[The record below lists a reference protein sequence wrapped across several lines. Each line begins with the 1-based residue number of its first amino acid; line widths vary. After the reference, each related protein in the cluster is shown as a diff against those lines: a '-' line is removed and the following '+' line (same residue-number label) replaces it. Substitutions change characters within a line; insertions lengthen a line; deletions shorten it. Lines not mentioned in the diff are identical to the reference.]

1 MMTTREQRTIQA
13 INYLIE
19 RAEDN
24 DWNYF
29 SFYYRGG
36 YYGNIFYN
44 YTNFAKALFNGPDLK
59 FIPLSITRQIG
70 IKYFRITKSEFNKY
84 LTFVFKHQDLFKEL
98 HDKLREL
105 GLKARRVPIEEY
117 EESIK
122 RILLE
127 EALIQRPRPMNLNS
141 LLKTIYN
148 RIYQFLYLP
157 DPQEIYAFYIR
168 NLPGTVAQTNT
179 RPMPRMTFGE
189 EEHEEIKRLP
199 WKSKFKANDY
209 MKSNGWNDRQKE
221 FAKEIMDKY
230 SQEIDDIILAS
241 TKVRGV

>member
-13 INYLIE
+13 INELIE
-19 RAEDN
+19 HIENEDYQYLERETQN
-24 DWNYF
+24 KH
-29 SFYYRGG
+29 S
-36 YYGNIFYN
+36 GNIFYD
-44 YTNFAKALFNGPDLK
+44 YVNFANALFNGPDLQ

-84 LTFVFKHQDLFKEL
+84 LTFVFNHQDLFKEL

-209 MKSNGWNDRQKE
+209 MKSNGSIKSR
-221 FAKEIMDKY
+221 
-230 SQEIDDIILAS
+230 
-241 TKVRGV
+241 